1 MGFIFHNKTFHVVN
15 GYQLMKRQYVLKG
28 TAPVLQNIYSVY
40 LYNVYVLYRYI
51 SNTMLNFRV
60 IGKMLIHFLKD

>member
-28 TAPVLQNIYSVY
+28 TAPVLQNTYSMY
-40 LYNVYVLYRYI
+40 LCNVYVLYRYHRYYRYLYHQYY
-51 SNTMLNFRV
+51 NV
-60 IGKMLIHFLKD
+60 EFLVHW

>member
-28 TAPVLQNIYSVY
+28 TAPVLQNTYSMY
-40 LYNVYVLYRYI
+40 
-51 SNTMLNFRV
+51 
-60 IGKMLIHFLKD
+60 